1 MNNKLTIVQVFLA
14 SPGDL
19 VEERKLAKSIVDTY
33 NRNFAELLGYH
44 VQLVGWEDTASRF
57 GRPQDIINRDLRKC
71 ELFIGMLWQRWG
83 TPPSDDGSYSSGF
96 EEEFNIAIRGREESN
111 CPEVVVLM
119 KDIEESRLRDP
130 GTQLSKVLDFRA
142 RLEKDRKVLYRQ
154 FKTSDDFREIFLS
167 QIASYVKDKI
177 LLVREQ
183 ESNEQGSIVEDA
195 KEASIKIESV
205 RSLFPTES
213 IPFLKGLLLPGK
225 DQPERILEAHDIARF
240 RLIGTLYPAWHN
252 DMSIIGTHDS
262 NTIYFNREKMLL
274 SQQEIIKLSLVGL
287 KTLQSETTPLWF
299 WCSICLQFN
308 SSFLHAQTLNVDD
321 DIAIGAF
328 KALKMLNLPI
338 QRDNP
343 ISREKYLEKWL
354 SADIESRR
362 VRAALEYL
370 EAHGELVDVLAIE
383 NEIHRGNGTTMAA
396 GLSAL
401 VSIRD
406 GIDDCKTVEV
416 LTSTRLSNVD
426 DHLIEKLVKNCTEES
441 LLNRL
446 LSHPTDKVRA
456 CSASRLKDLKKL
468 SSDQLARMV
477 EDECLQVRY
486 IYLLYLLSQGQT
498 KSDEEIKIIFEKK
511 SQNSSFKN
519 IDKDSF
525 YYTYNY
531 RRAKFLTFERDE
543 LESLANQR
551 SIYDQLTYFVLCEKF
566 PKQHLDE
573 LRQKVDKSFEDEISS
588 HIQGLES
595 IFGADHETVA
605 TSRSNMNYL
614 RGTFMRSSLDVLC
627 RLGKEDDLDR
637 IRHHMRNSRFGSSKD
652 ELDYIR
658 KFGDWNDL
666 LALIEKKDS
675 LSSYGPPSFFSDRD
689 IISEHLAFTLYRVGR
704 TKLSQ
709 LFRLITDR
717 LLLVKLI
724 DLASSKE
731 FKDLGENLIF
741 ELLLS
746 EFDEVRRTAAIKC
759 VKVFAKKDLTRLLK
773 LYLEPDKLRYYN
785 VIFWLDFGCVFPK
798 SIISKAFS

>member
-1 MNNKLTIVQVFLA
+1 MNNKLTIIQVFLA

-33 NRNFAELLGYH
+33 NRNFSELLGYH

-57 GRPQDIINRDLRKC
+57 GRPQEIINRDLLKC
-71 ELFIGMLWQRWG
+71 ELFIGMIWQRWG
-83 TPPSDDGSYSSGF
+83 TPPSDDGAYSSGF

-111 CPEVVVLM
+111 CPEVVMLI

-130 GTQLSKVLDFRA
+130 GIQLSKVLDFRA
-142 RLEKDRKVLYRQ
+142 KLEKDRIVLYRQ

-177 LLVREQ
+177 LVEKEQ
-183 ESNEQGSIVEDA
+183 ESNVQGSIVEDD
-195 KEASIKIESV
+195 KEVSIKIESV

-213 IPFLKGLLLPGK
+213 IPFLKSLLLPGK
-225 DQPERILEAHDIARF
+225 DQSERVLEPHDIARF

-287 KTLQSETTPLWF
+287 KTFHSETTPLWF
-299 WCSICLQFN
+299 WCSICLEFN
-308 SSFLHAQTLNVDD
+308 SSFLHAQTLNIDD

-338 QRDNP
+338 KRDNP

-354 SADIESRR
+354 NEDIEPRR
-362 VRAALEYL
+362 ARAALEYL
-370 EAHGELVDVLAIE
+370 QAHGELFDVLAIE
-383 NEIHRGNGTTMAA
+383 NEIRRGNGTTMEA
-396 GLSAL
+396 GLTAL
-401 VSIRD
+401 ISIRN
-406 GIDDCKTVEV
+406 GIDDCKTMEV
-416 LTSTRLSNVD
+416 LTSIRLINVD
-426 DHLIEKLVKNCTEES
+426 DHLLERLVNNCSEES

-446 LSHPTDKVRA
+446 LSHPTDKVRV
-456 CSASRLKDLKKL
+456 CSANRLKDLKKL
-468 SSDQLARMV
+468 SNDQLARMV

-486 IYLLYLLSQGQT
+486 IYLLYLLSHGQT
-498 KSDEEIKIIFEKK
+498 KSDEEIAMILEK
-511 SQNSSFKN
+511 SQKSSFTN
-519 IDKDSF
+519 LDKDSN
-525 YYTYNY
+525 YYTYYY
-531 RRAKFLTFERDE
+531 RRAKYLTFERDV
-543 LESLANQR
+543 LESLADQR

-566 PKQHLDE
+566 PKQHLNE
-573 LRQKVDKSFEDEISS
+573 LRRKIDKGFEDEIST
-588 HIQGLES
+588 HIQYLES

-605 TSRSNMNYL
+605 TSRGTMNYL
-614 RGTFMRSSLDVLC
+614 RGIFMRSALDVLC

-637 IRHHMRNSRFGSSKD
+637 IRHHMRHSQFGSSKD

-666 LALIEKKDS
+666 LVLIEKKGT
-675 LSSYGPPSFFSDRD
+675 LSSYGPPSFFSDTD
-689 IISEHLAFTLYRVGR
+689 IISEHLAFTLYRLGR
-704 TKLSQ
+704 TRLSQ

-717 LLLVKLI
+717 LLLVRLI
-724 DLASSKE
+724 SLASSKE
-731 FKDLGENLIF
+731 FKDLSENLIF
-741 ELLLS
+741 ELLIS
-746 EFDEVRRTAAIKC
+746 EYDEVRRATAIKC

-773 LYLEPDKLRYYN
+773 LYMEPDKLRYYN

-798 SIISKAFS
+798 STIAKAFS